1 MYNKVRMNSQKKFAF
16 WPWIAAV
23 AVLGSA
29 MGGRYAREHIELR
42 SAGLGPQMMDSST
55 LLASI
60 DKPAAG
66 SVGAGDMFYRL
77 MEVLKANYVDPVTD
91 EEKLAVGGIKGMVTS
106 LSDPDANY
114 MDKDEFT
121 VFQDMRKGNY
131 SGIGVEVSFR
141 YDQVELEKYRKAREK
156 MIAAYR
162 KATEE
167 ESDEEL
173 ANEEDAYDAN
183 ALIPDVVISAVM
195 PGSPAE
201 KAGLKVGDIVESV
214 EKKWVLSS
222 RSMKDFEKLSD
233 KIRTGKLSEE
243 EYVRIRKELRDKSK
257 SSIAPAK
264 VRDKLTTGKGD
275 VLNLSW
281 RSGVAGEVK
290 SGSIKRAELTVP
302 GFSKSE
308 SGHELRFYPGVENE
322 LKKALGSELVLD
334 LRNSGAGDANAM
346 IKCLEV
352 LLPTGTYGTIAT
364 DRGDK
369 PKPFQIKGEGLLK
382 KPLKVILGP
391 EQDNLSL
398 AFADALQHS
407 DLVTIEGRGKKPV
420 MRVEIVQL
428 QDGSGYTLP
437 IGWFQLGKAPLPLT
451 AEVVNK
457 ELVNQ

>member
-1 MYNKVRMNSQKKFAF
+1 MYNKVHMDSKKKFAI
-16 WPWIAAV
+16 WPWITAV
-23 AVLGSA
+23 AVLCSA
-29 MGGRYAREHIELR
+29 MGGRYARERMELR
-42 SAGLGPQMMDSST
+42 SAGVGPQMMDSST

-77 MEVLKANYVDPVTD
+77 MEVLETNFVDPIED
-91 EEKLAVGGIKGMVTS
+91 EQKLAVGGIKGMVTS

-167 ESDEEL
+167 ESDEEP
-173 ANEEDAYDAN
+173 AVEEATYDAN
-183 ALIPDVVISAVM
+183 ALIPDVVVSAVM

-201 KAGLKVGDIVESV
+201 LAGLKVGDIVESI

-222 RSMKDFEKLSD
+222 RSMREFEKLSD
-233 KIRTGKLSEE
+233 QIRTGKLSES

-264 VRDKLTTGKGD
+264 VRDKLTIGVAD
-275 VLNLSW
+275 VVNLSW
-281 RSGVAGEVK
+281 RSGEAGQVK
-290 SGSIKRAELTVP
+290 SGKISRAKLKVP
-302 GFSKSE
+302 AFRKTQVGY
-308 SGHELRFYPGVENE
+308 ELRFYPGVENE
-322 LKKALGSELVLD
+322 LKSALNQELVLD
-334 LRNSGAGDANAM
+334 MRNSGAGNANVM
-346 IKCLEV
+346 IKCLEA
-352 LLPTGTYGTIAT
+352 LLPSGTYGLLAT
-364 DRGDK
+364 DRGEK
-369 PKPFQIKGEGLLK
+369 PKPFQLKGEGLLK
-382 KPLKVILGP
+382 KPLKIILGP
-391 EQDNLSL
+391 EQDSISL
-398 AFADALQHS
+398 AFADAMLNS
-407 DLVTIEGRGKKPV
+407 KLVTVEGRGKKPV
-420 MRVEIVQL
+420 MRVEIVEL

-437 IGWFQLGKAPLPLT
+437 VGWYQLNPSAQTPTTELSKQT
-451 AEVVNK
+451 AVK
-457 ELVNQ
+457 L